1 MKRKWIAY
9 PYILW
14 MILFIVMPLLLI
26 FFQSIV
32 EVDGD
37 TYVFTMNNIKRVFEP
52 LYLKVIYRSIK
63 LAIISTCICLVLG
76 YPVAAIVASWDLKHN
91 SSMITWII
99 IPMWV
104 NFLSRTYAW
113 VALLEKN
120 GLLESIIKR
129 LGFAPLDILYT
140 QDAVIVGMVYNFL
153 PFMILPI
160 YSSLMKID
168 RSHVEAASDLGAN
181 HMMVFMKVILPKS
194 MSGVMS
200 GINMVFMPA
209 LTTFVISRLLGGGQY
224 MLLGNLIEQQ
234 FLTTRDWGFG
244 AALSMV
250 LIAFILLSMFLM
262 SKYEDEGGE
271 GKIW

>member
-1 MKRKWIAY
+1 
-9 PYILW
+9 

-26 FFQSIV
+26 LFQSIV

-37 TYVFTMNNIKRVFEP
+37 SYVFTLSNIKRVFEP
-52 LYLKVIYRSIK
+52 LYLRVIFRSIK

-76 YPVAAIVASWDLKHN
+76 YPVAAIVASWELKHN
-91 SSMITWII
+91 SSMITWFI

-104 NFLSRTYAW
+104 NLLARTYAW
-113 VALLEKN
+113 VTLLEKH
-120 GLLESIIKR
+120 GLIESIIKS
-129 LGFAPLDILYT
+129 LGFVPLDILYT
-140 QDAVIVGMVYNFL
+140 QSAVIVGMVYNFL

-160 YSSLMKID
+160 YSALMKID
-168 RSHVEAASDLGAN
+168 RSHIEAASDLGAN

-200 GINMVFMPA
+200 GVNMVFMPA

-250 LIAFILLSMFLM
+250 LIVFILLSMVVM